1 MNIKWDSKEC
11 EELVDKLNDIDKKNI
26 LELKEKGGELMLLID
41 SVSLL
46 INKIN
51 KSKDKNVY
59 YIMSNELGLE
69 CIKDVMDKLN
79 D

>member
-1 MNIKWDSKEC
+1 MNNKWDSKEC

-26 LELKEKGGELMLLID
+26 VELKEKGGELILLID

-46 INKIN
+46 VNNINN
-51 KSKDKNVY
+51 SKDKNVN

>member
-1 MNIKWDSKEC
+1 MNIEWDCKVC

-41 SVSLL
+41 RVSLL
-46 INKIN
+46 INNIN

-69 CIKDVMDKLN
+69 CIKDVMSKLN

>member
-1 MNIKWDSKEC
+1 MNIEWDSKEC

-46 INKIN
+46 INNIN

-59 YIMSNELGLE
+59 YIMCNELGLE

>member
-1 MNIKWDSKEC
+1 MNIKWDCKEC

-46 INKIN
+46 INNIN

-59 YIMSNELGLE
+59 YTFEN
-69 CIKDVMDKLN
+69 
-79 D
+79 

>member
-46 INKIN
+46 INNIN
-51 KSKDKNVY
+51 KSKDRNVY
-59 YIMSNELGLE
+59 YIMCNELGLE

>member
-46 INKIN
+46 INNIN
-51 KSKDKNVY
+51 KSKDKNVF
-59 YIMSNELGLE
+59 YIMCNELGLE

>member
-46 INKIN
+46 INNIN

-59 YIMSNELGLE
+59 YIMCNELGLE

>member
-46 INKIN
+46 INNIN
-51 KSKDKNVY
+51 KSKDRNVF
-59 YIMSNELGLE
+59 YIMCNELGLE